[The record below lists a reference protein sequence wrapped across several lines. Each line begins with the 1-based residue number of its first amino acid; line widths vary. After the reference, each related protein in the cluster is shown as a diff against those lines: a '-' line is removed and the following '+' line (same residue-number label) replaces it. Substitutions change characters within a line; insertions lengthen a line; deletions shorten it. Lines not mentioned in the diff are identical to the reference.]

1 MKIANKE
8 RQRRRA
14 MWHRRIKAIAPLL
27 FWCGSLVWAVV
38 FMVLG
43 VHRMLT
49 TGTIGGELLAPLL
62 PIIICLGADGLY
74 DIARAALGR

>member
-1 MKIANKE
+1 MKIANRE

-27 FWCGSLVWAVV
+27 FWCGSLVWAVA

-43 VHRMLT
+43 IHRVLT
-49 TGTIGGELLAPLL
+49 TGTIGGELLAPLF
-62 PIIICLGADGLY
+62 PIILWLGGDAL
-74 DIARAALGR
+74 ARIWGGE